1 MADMPVDIPAP
12 VRRALEVCKKYQFF
26 MASEMRI
33 GALLRTLAA
42 SKPGG
47 RILEIGSGLGLGAAW
62 LLSGMDDEARLVTL
76 EVHPKF
82 AAVCREVLAPDT
94 RVEVV
99 TTDAIEWLEAYDGPP
114 FEMVFVDTTT
124 AKFFRRDLVLRHL
137 ATGALF
143 VADDLLPQPKWNSEH
158 QAKVERFRKEFPE
171 EPELVPLLMDWASGI
186 ALAVY
191 RGPQAP
197 DRPDFGA

>member
-1 MADMPVDIPAP
+1 MTDQPVDVPQTVQKAQEISD
-12 VRRALEVCKKYQFF
+12 RYRFY
-26 MASEMRI
+26 MASEPRT

-62 LLSGMDDEARLVTL
+62 LLAGMDEDARLTTL
-76 EVHPKF
+76 ETHPKF
-82 AAVCREVLAPDT
+82 AAVCRETLAPDS

-99 TTDAIEWLEAYDGPP
+99 TTDAIDWLENYSGPP
-114 FEMVFVDTTT
+114 FDLVFMDTTT
-124 AKFFRRDLVLRHL
+124 AKFFRRDLVFQHL
-137 ATGALF
+137 AKGALV

-158 QAKVERFRKEFPE
+158 AGKVERFRREFVK

-186 ALAVY
+186 ALAAY
-191 RGPQAP
+191 RG
-197 DRPDFGA
+197 RG